1 MCFSATASFSAGIVL
16 TVIGIATI
24 KKVQNPSQ
32 TLFASIPLIFA
43 AQQIVEGFLWLNL
56 PNSDNLGLN
65 QGLIYAFLFVA
76 QVLWPIWVPLSIYQ
90 LTPKADRKSIQKILI
105 AIGILTGTATAI
117 FLIFFESTAKIYGNH
132 VLYNQTYPDAIRYI
146 GVTLYLAATILPL
159 YFSSVKNLWML
170 GLGILIAYVVSFIF
184 FSRYLLSVWC
194 FFAAIISVTVYVII
208 AKANG
213 EKNELELKID

>member
-16 TVIGIATI
+16 TVIGIAAI

-32 TLFASIPLIFA
+32 IVFASIPLIFA

-56 PNSDNLGLN
+56 PNPGNLGLN

-90 LTPKADRKSIQKILI
+90 LTPKADRKTIQKILV
-105 AIGILTGTATAI
+105 AIGLFTGVSLAI
-117 FLIFFESTAKIYGNH
+117 FLVLFDSTAKIHGHH
-132 VLYNQTYPDAIRYI
+132 VLYNQTFPDSLRYI
-146 GVTLYLAATILPL
+146 GVSFYLAATILPL

-170 GLGILIAYVVSFIF
+170 GLGIFIAYVVSFIF

-208 AKANG
+208 VKARAQ
-213 EKNELELKID
+213 KL